1 MGYNYLEF
9 EDRLQ
14 SIVENLN
21 ESNFIYEFLSLYGLP
36 KATISKLKQGTSNL
50 SNLENVK
57 HLKNKIY
64 FAVSLQGETLEM
76 FANIA
81 EELGVND
88 PTRFIFTT
96 DFKNINAKD
105 VKTGDTL
112 DINFADLPKYFD
124 FFLPL
129 MGVEKVEYDKENPLD
144 QKAASRFLRVYDELA
159 TANQNIDPKVLN
171 LFLIRLLFCLFAEDT
186 GIFEKDSFTSD
197 VKRLAQAAGSDL
209 NAPIA
214 QIFEKLSR
222 KENVGDAAW
231 LQKYPYVNGNLFSS
245 PHEIL
250 NFTPKAKKLIIEAGL
265 MLNWSQ
271 INPDILGSMIQTASS
286 KSLRQNLGMHYTSV
300 ENIMKV
306 IRPLFLDK
314 LKDELREILSS
325 SYKNETK
332 ISKLKQLLSRIGRMK
347 FFDPACG
354 SGNFLIIAYK
364 EMRRLEIEI
373 YEEIIRLDQQIM
385 LFDPIVQLSQF
396 YGIEIDDFAHE
407 VAMLSLWIS
416 DHQMNTELNGKIQNF
431 IRKTLPL
438 QKIGGITCANALKV
452 DWNEICSKNKDDEV
466 FVFGNPPYL
475 GAKLQNEEQKNDLK
489 ISFKG
494 LDGYKK
500 LDYISAWFYLGAKYI
515 EDSNSL
521 LAFVSTNSITQGEQV
536 GYLWNEILN
545 FAEISFAYTSFKWQN
560 NAAHN
565 AGVTVII
572 VGLKSLQAKFDKTI
586 FTGNDKISA
595 RNINPYLANAEN
607 IIVNPLNY
615 PLNSSFGKMS
625 FGNMPRD
632 DGGLILDL
640 EEYRKIVNNYP
651 QAERIFK
658 RYIGSSEFI
667 NSEYRYCIWLDDET
681 LDFFK
686 DYDFLKNRLVR
697 VRNFRLQSKAQ
708 STAQYAQYPH
718 LFVQRGDRDE
728 AFKKFKSN
736 PQKQNE
742 EMISIIVPSVSSE
755 NRIYVPMGLVY
766 ENDIV
771 SNAAM
776 VIYDAPIWLLGVL
789 SSRMHMVWLRAIGGR
804 LKTDYRYSASLV
816 YNTFVVPEISEQ
828 MKVNLEEQ
836 MGEILDKRD
845 FLGGS
850 LASLYGS
857 PLAENNPKPM
867 NEELLNLHKRLDR
880 LVDSIYQRAEFK
892 NDEERLALLLNLYK
906 KRIEE
911 LENE

>member
-245 PHEIL
+245 PHESL

-416 DHQMNTELNGKIQNF
+416 DHQMNTELNGKIPNF

-776 VIYDAPIWLLGVL
+776 VIYDAPIWLLGIL
-789 SSRMHMVWLRAIGGR
+789 SSRMHMVWLRAVGGR

-828 MKVNLEEQ
+828 VKENLEEQ

>member
-1 MGYNYLEF
+1 
-9 EDRLQ
+9 
-14 SIVENLN
+14 
-21 ESNFIYEFLSLYGLP
+21 
-36 KATISKLKQGTSNL
+36 
-50 SNLENVK
+50 
-57 HLKNKIY
+57 
-64 FAVSLQGETLEM
+64 
-76 FANIA
+76 
-81 EELGVND
+81 
-88 PTRFIFTT
+88 
-96 DFKNINAKD
+96 
-105 VKTGDTL
+105 
-112 DINFADLPKYFD
+112 
-124 FFLPL
+124 
-129 MGVEKVEYDKENPLD
+129 
-144 QKAASRFLRVYDELA
+144 
-159 TANQNIDPKVLN
+159 
-171 LFLIRLLFCLFAEDT
+171 
-186 GIFEKDSFTSD
+186 
-197 VKRLAQAAGSDL
+197 
-209 NAPIA
+209 
-214 QIFEKLSR
+214 
-222 KENVGDAAW
+222 
-231 LQKYPYVNGNLFSS
+231 
-245 PHEIL
+245 
-250 NFTPKAKKLIIEAGL
+250 
-265 MLNWSQ
+265 
-271 INPDILGSMIQTASS
+271 
-286 KSLRQNLGMHYTSV
+286 
-300 ENIMKV
+300 
-306 IRPLFLDK
+306 
-314 LKDELREILSS
+314 
-325 SYKNETK
+325 
-332 ISKLKQLLSRIGRMK
+332 
-347 FFDPACG
+347 
-354 SGNFLIIAYK
+354 
-364 EMRRLEIEI
+364 MRRLEIEI

-416 DHQMNTELNGKIQNF
+416 DHQMNTELNGKIPNF

-615 PLNSSFGKMS
+615 PLNSSFSKMS

-632 DGGLILDL
+632 DGGLIFDL

-681 LDFFK
+681 LGIFK

-708 STAQYAQYPH
+708 STAQYAQCPH

-736 PQKQNE
+736 TQKQNE

-776 VIYDAPIWLLGVL
+776 VIYDAPIWLLGIL
-789 SSRMHMVWLRAIGGR
+789 SSRMHMVWLRAIGGKLETR
-804 LKTDYRYSASLV
+804 YRYSASLV

-828 MKVNLEEQ
+828 MKENLEEQ

>member
-416 DHQMNTELNGKIQNF
+416 DHQMNTELNGKIPNF

-615 PLNSSFGKMS
+615 PLNSSFSKMS

-632 DGGLILDL
+632 DGGLIFDL

-681 LDFFK
+681 LGIFK

-708 STAQYAQYPH
+708 STAQYAQCPH

-736 PQKQNE
+736 TQKQNE

-776 VIYDAPIWLLGVL
+776 VIYDAPIWLLGIL
-789 SSRMHMVWLRAIGGR
+789 SSRMHMVWLRAIGGKLETR
-804 LKTDYRYSASLV
+804 YRYSASLV

-828 MKVNLEEQ
+828 MKENLEEQ

>member
-21 ESNFIYEFLSLYGLP
+21 ESDFIYEFLSLYGLP

-50 SNLENVK
+50 SNLENVR

-64 FAVSLQGETLEM
+64 FAVSPQGKTLEM

-88 PTRFIFTT
+88 ATRFIFTT

-105 VKTGDTL
+105 TKTGDTL
-112 DINFADLPKYFD
+112 DINFADLPKHFD

-159 TANQNIDPKVLN
+159 TANKNIDPKVLN

-231 LQKYPYVNGNLFSS
+231 LQKYPYVNGNLFTS
-245 PHEIL
+245 PHERL
-250 NFTPKAKKLIIEAGL
+250 NFTPKAKKLIIEAGS

-314 LKDELREILSS
+314 LKNELREILSS

-332 ISKLKQLLSRIGRMK
+332 ISKLKQLLSRIGGMK

-396 YGIEIDDFAHE
+396 YGIEIDYFAHE

-416 DHQMNTELNGKIQNF
+416 DHQMNTELNGKIPNF
-431 IRKTLPL
+431 IRNTLPL
-438 QKIGGITCANALKV
+438 QKIGGITCANALRV
-452 DWNEICSKNKDDEV
+452 DWSKICPKNKDDKV

-536 GYLWNEILN
+536 GYLWNKILN

-572 VGLKSLQAKFDKTI
+572 VGLKSLRAEFDKTI
-586 FTGNDKISA
+586 FTGGDKISA

-615 PLNSSFGKMS
+615 PLNSSFSKMS

-632 DGGLILDL
+632 DGGLIFDL

-681 LDFFK
+681 LGIFK

-708 STAQYAQYPH
+708 STAQYAQCPH

-736 PQKQNE
+736 TQKQND

-776 VIYDAPIWLLGVL
+776 IIYDAPIWLLGVL

-828 MKVNLEEQ
+828 MKLNLEEQ

>member
-1 MGYNYLEF
+1 MGYNYLEL

-14 SIVENLN
+14 NIVENLN
-21 ESNFIYEFLSLYGLP
+21 ESEFIYEFLSLYGLP

-50 SNLENVK
+50 SSLENVK

-64 FAVSLQGETLEM
+64 FAVSSHGKTLET
-76 FANIA
+76 FASVA
-81 EELGVND
+81 EELGAND
-88 PTRFIFTT
+88 STRFIFAT

-105 VKTGDTL
+105 TKTGDTL
-112 DINFADLPKYFD
+112 DINFADLPKHFD

-159 TANQNIDPKVLN
+159 VANKNIDPKVLN

-222 KENVGDAAW
+222 KENKGDSAW
-231 LQKYPYVNGNLFSS
+231 LQKYPYVNGNLFTS
-245 PHEIL
+245 PHERL
-250 NFTPKAKKLIIEAGL
+250 NFTPKAKKLIIEAGS

-314 LKDELREILSS
+314 LKNELREILSS

-332 ISKLKQLLSRIGRMK
+332 ISKLKQLLSRIGKMK

-416 DHQMNTELNGKIQNF
+416 DHQMNTELNGKIPNF

-438 QKIGGITCANALKV
+438 QKIGGIICANALRV
-452 DWNEICSKNKDDEV
+452 DWNEICPKNKDDEV

-475 GAKLQNEEQKNDLK
+475 GAARQNDEQKRDLDFV
-489 ISFKG
+489 FKN
-494 LDGYKK
+494 LEGYRK
-500 LDYISAWFYLGAKYI
+500 LDYISAWFYLGARYI

-536 GYLWNEILN
+536 AYLWRPILN

-572 VGLKSLQAKFDKTI
+572 VGLKSLQAEFDKTI

-595 RNINPYLANAEN
+595 QNINPYLADTGNV
-607 IIVNPLNY
+607 IVKGLNFS
-615 PLNSSFGKMS
+615 LNEDFLPMVKGCSPTDG
-625 FGNMPRD
+625 
-632 DGGLILDL
+632 GGLILDAQ
-640 EEYRKIVNNYP
+640 EYNEIISKYP
-651 QAERIFK
+651 EIEQILK
-658 RYIGSSEFI
+658 RYIGSEEFI
-667 NSEYRYCIWLDDET
+667 NSTRRYCIWLDDDKLET
-681 LDFFK
+681 YRK
-686 DYDFLKNRLVR
+686 YDFLQKRFDV
-697 VRNFRLQSKAQ
+697 VRNSRLQSQAS
-708 STAQYAQYPH
+708 STVEYANAPH
-718 LFVQRGDRDE
+718 LFKVRGERDE

-736 PQKQNE
+736 PQNQDE
-742 EMISIIVPSVSSE
+742 EMLSIIIPSHSSE
-755 NRIYVPMGLVY
+755 NRLYVPMGVFSDD
-766 ENDIV
+766 EIV

>member
-21 ESNFIYEFLSLYGLP
+21 ESDFIYEFLSLYGLP

-64 FAVSLQGETLEM
+64 FAVSPQGKTLEM

-81 EELGVND
+81 EELGAND
-88 PTRFIFTT
+88 STRFIFVT

-112 DINFADLPKYFD
+112 DINFADLPKHFD

-197 VKRLAQAAGSDL
+197 VKKLAQAAGSDL

-231 LQKYPYVNGNLFSS
+231 LQKYPYVNGNLFTLS
-245 PHEIL
+245 HERL
-250 NFTPKAKKLIIEAGL
+250 NFTPKAKKLIIEAGS

-314 LKDELREILSS
+314 LKDELRKILSS
-325 SYKNETK
+325 SYKSETK

-416 DHQMNTELNGKIQNF
+416 DHQMNTELNGKIPNF

-776 VIYDAPIWLLGVL
+776 VIYDAPIWLLGIL
-789 SSRMHMVWLRAIGGR
+789 SSRMHMVWLRAIGGKLETR
-804 LKTDYRYSASLV
+804 YRYSASLV

-828 MKVNLEEQ
+828 MKENLEEQ